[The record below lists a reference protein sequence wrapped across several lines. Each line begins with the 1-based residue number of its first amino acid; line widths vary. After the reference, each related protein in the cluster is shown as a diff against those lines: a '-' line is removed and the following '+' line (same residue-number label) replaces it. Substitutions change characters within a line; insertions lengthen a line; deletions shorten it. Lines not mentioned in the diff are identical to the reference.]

1 MPARENNIPQ
11 NPDIPQNPNTPTI
24 PEPDL
29 AREQLNNFRLV
40 PLSRTS
46 SQDTITAFEE
56 SVLHTHPLGTEQ
68 EEGSYLDLQ

>member
-46 SQDTITAFEE
+46 SQDTITAF
-56 SVLHTHPLGTEQ
+56 
-68 EEGSYLDLQ
+68 